1 MATPGPSIPQAASL
15 AWRDT
20 TAVFRALT
28 AQVWIVLPISV
39 VIAFVQRLSPQSEA
53 PFATGPLLLGFV
65 VGCVQAFLLTPYLIA
80 VHRFIILGETATPYR
95 LEPRAHRFQLFFL
108 WSVVLS
114 MFYWVPA
121 FALGALPRT
130 TGTMLVGSL
139 LLLAI
144 FVAAVIVSTRLIIL
158 FPAIAVDAPGAT
170 WGNAMADT
178 KGHFWRIL
186 LISMLA
192 TLPVLVGMIA
202 VALLAGEALWV
213 VAAPLEG
220 AMSVVLMTLAVAV
233 ASRLY
238 EQLGDRVKQ
247 PD

>member
-1 MATPGPSIPQAASL
+1 M
-15 AWRDT
+15 
-20 TAVFRALT
+20 
-28 AQVWIVLPISV
+28 
-39 VIAFVQRLSPQSEA
+39 
-53 PFATGPLLLGFV
+53 
-65 VGCVQAFLLTPYLIA
+65 QAFLLTPYLIA

-121 FALGALPRT
+121 FVLGALPRT

-170 WGNAMADT
+170 WVNAMADT
-178 KGHFWRIL
+178 KGNFWRIL

-192 TLPVLVGMIA
+192 TLPVLIGMIA
-202 VALLAGEALWV
+202 VALLAGEALCS
-213 VAAPLEG
+213 LRHRSKG

-238 EQLGDRVKQ
+238 EQLGDRVKR